1 MRLALRSEIIN
12 SVIPWAGGKSLL
24 RKQIVARFPEHTAY
38 AEPFC
43 GVCWVVLA
51 KPREMSKTEFLNDI
65 NGELSNFFRVVR
77 ERPLELLEKLRF
89 RVLSK
94 EDFMNERS
102 LPLEDAGDEVA
113 RAARFYWLS
122 GMAFSGKSVGSKG
135 ASFRYSIRDRNVRS
149 TTRYETR
156 IMEIHHRL
164 RTTYIFN
171 EDFRVFIPRID
182 RPRTFF
188 YCDPPYYGASS
199 HYAFGFKRQDHEEL
213 AELLRNIKGKFLL
226 SYEDTPEVREMYG
239 WANIEEV
246 ETLYSVER
254 LRTRTATELL
264 ISNYDYETEG
274 VIYAVG

>member
-1 MRLALRSEIIN
+1 
-12 SVIPWAGGKSLL
+12 
-24 RKQIVARFPEHTAY
+24 
-38 AEPFC
+38 
-43 GVCWVVLA
+43 
-51 KPREMSKTEFLNDI
+51 MSKTEFINDI

-94 EDFMNERS
+94 EDFIDERS
-102 LPLEDAGDEVA
+102 LQLEDAGDEVA

-122 GMAFSGKSVGSKG
+122 GMAFSGKDVGNMK
-135 ASFRYSIRDRNVRS
+135 ASFRYSIVKHTHKITS
-149 TTRYETR
+149 RYETR

-171 EDFRVFIPRID
+171 EDFRVFISRID

-188 YCDPPYYGASS
+188 YCDPPYYGVSS
-199 HYAFGFKRQDHEEL
+199 YYAFGFERHDHEEL

-226 SYEDTPEVREMYG
+226 SYDDTPEVREMYS

-246 ETLYSVER
+246 ETSYSMEK
-254 LRTRTATELL
+254 LRNRKTRELL
-264 ISNYDYETEG
+264 ISNYDYKAEG